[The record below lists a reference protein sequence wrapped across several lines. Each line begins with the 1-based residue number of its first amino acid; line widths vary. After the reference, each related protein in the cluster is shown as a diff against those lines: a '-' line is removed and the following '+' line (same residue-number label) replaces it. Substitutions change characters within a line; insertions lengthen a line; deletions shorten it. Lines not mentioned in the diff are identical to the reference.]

1 MFSAFFGS
9 KQTFEITPM
18 ETADAAIAARLH
30 DEAFPRGWSDGEFL
44 SLLSQPAVFGFLIVD
59 PSRRR
64 AQAAGFVLVREAA
77 AEAEIL
83 SIAVSATAKRS
94 GLGWRLMQ
102 AAMREASQ
110 RGAEEMFLEVDEINQ
125 AAIALYKKLGFS
137 KVGERNA
144 YYERPGAART
154 AAWVMRRD
162 LVGKDRPG
170 STARKGSGK

>member
-1 MFSAFFGS
+1 MFSAFFS
-9 KQTFEITPM
+9 SRQTFEITPM
-18 ETADAAIAARLH
+18 ATADAAIAARLH
-30 DEAFPRGWSDGEFL
+30 DEAFSRGWSDGEFA

-83 SIAVSATAKRS
+83 SIAVSTTAKRS

-125 AAIALYKKLGFS
+125 AAIALYKKLGFA
-137 KVGERNA
+137 KVGERKA
-144 YYERPGAART
+144 YYEREGAVRT
-154 AAWVMRRD
+154 AAWIMRRD
-162 LVGKDRPG
+162 LAGKDRPTNRAG
-170 STARKGSGK
+170 TGDAK